1 MHTSWDA
8 ELDVDDEIVRSGPYL
23 AHFRSLMKVG
33 SYSGNSQGTTSSF
46 PQANDGEY
54 LPETQTDDPE
64 LEPTPLERRSKAR
77 TSVLSDLFG
86 DRSLGRPILFLG
98 FVLGFTFY
106 PLTSFSLRQRA
117 LHGLI
122 LSTSLLVSCALLLP
136 KAYLWDNSAKSRQ
149 LVEQLCQAT
158 CDGDHAWISDL
169 LGRGAYVN
177 GFVSF
182 EDYDAGPMRHTP
194 LLLAVNNRRLK
205 TTQFLLQ
212 RGADVHS
219 KTSGTGT
226 KTTPLLAS
234 IREGSIEIMSLLL
247 ENGADPSSTGGG
259 PITPLSF
266 AARKKRLDMIKLLV
280 RHGAKT
286 DAISESS
293 KGIPRGIFAL
303 RADVGVV
310 TYEVENFTALHIAVQ
325 GRPDMV
331 DFLYART
338 GKVSQT
344 CQLGSEKNVTPLH
357 LARGACAELLISYGA
372 DIRAEARLTSSH
384 YPWTPLF
391 WAVSRTPP
399 DIVALKAN
407 LAYGMSA
414 NTSDDSHFTALHVF
428 ADSLTLKDLYAQSTT
443 QVYCDVGKALL
454 DAGADISAKS
464 YDRQDIPVAILYNKI
479 GLS

>member
-1 MHTSWDA
+1 M
-8 ELDVDDEIVRSGPYL
+8 
-23 AHFRSLMKVG
+23 
-33 SYSGNSQGTTSSF
+33 
-46 PQANDGEY
+46 
-54 LPETQTDDPE
+54 
-64 LEPTPLERRSKAR
+64 
-77 TSVLSDLFG
+77 
-86 DRSLGRPILFLG
+86 
-98 FVLGFTFY
+98 
-106 PLTSFSLRQRA
+106 
-117 LHGLI
+117 
-122 LSTSLLVSCALLLP
+122 
-136 KAYLWDNSAKSRQ
+136 
-149 LVEQLCQAT
+149 
-158 CDGDHAWISDL
+158 
-169 LGRGAYVN
+169 
-177 GFVSF
+177 
-182 EDYDAGPMRHTP
+182 
-194 LLLAVNNRRLK
+194 
-205 TTQFLLQ
+205 
-212 RGADVHS
+212 
-219 KTSGTGT
+219 
-226 KTTPLLAS
+226 
-234 IREGSIEIMSLLL
+234 
-247 ENGADPSSTGGG
+247 
-259 PITPLSF
+259 
-266 AARKKRLDMIKLLV
+266 
-280 RHGAKT
+280 
-286 DAISESS
+286 
-293 KGIPRGIFAL
+293 

-414 NTSDDSHFTALHVF
+414 NTSDGSHFTALHVF

-479 GLS
+479 GLSYDWSEDSECGKTLRTLYQMLSGDMLSANTPSSTTPTRVGRSTTSSVERLDLDLL